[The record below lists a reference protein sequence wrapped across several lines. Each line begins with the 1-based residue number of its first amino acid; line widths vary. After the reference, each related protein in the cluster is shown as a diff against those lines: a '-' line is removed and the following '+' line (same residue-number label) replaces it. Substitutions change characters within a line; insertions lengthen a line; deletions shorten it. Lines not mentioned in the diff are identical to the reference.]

1 MTDSIKLFETVG
13 TVTGEQVLGFVALLL
28 PGFISLQVYSMR
40 RGGERRKLNEAL
52 LDVIV
57 YSFATDIVVLGGFAA
72 ISAAVPGAAQP
83 AAKIIFGITALLVFP
98 AALAFAW
105 VELQRRMIRSGI
117 INESAPKLLEN
128 MLDRVVRE
136 RLELGAIVTLRD
148 GRKVG
153 GRVTAPAYT
162 RSQATHEE
170 IVLGEVWTMDE
181 EGAIFLS
188 AVKGSVGVVI
198 TRADCE
204 TIEFIRWPK

>member
-57 YSFATDIVVLGGFAA
+57 YSFATDIVVLGVQA
-72 ISAAVPGAAQP
+72 AAQP